1 MNDLICV
8 AALLPLAP
16 SAVGV
21 ARRLVRDVARPYVAA
36 DGLVDAELLTSEL
49 VSNALRHTESGR
61 VRLQVSC
68 GDGRLRVDVTDEAP
82 PLQMPGAPR
91 MPGAD
96 AESGRGLPLLALM
109 AQRWGVSRSD
119 GRGNQVWFELPA
131 SV

>member
-21 ARRLVRDVARPYVAA
+21 ARRLVSDVAQPYVAA
-36 DGLVDAELLTSEL
+36 EGLRDAELLTSEL
-49 VSNALRHTESGR
+49 VSNALRHSESGR

-68 GDGRLRVDVTDEAP
+68 GDGKLRVDVTDEAP
-82 PLQMPGAPR
+82 PLELPSEPHMPGP
-91 MPGAD
+91 D

-109 AQRWGVSRSD
+109 AHRWGVSRAE
-119 GRGNQVWFELPA
+119 GVGNQVWFELPA
-131 SV
+131 RV